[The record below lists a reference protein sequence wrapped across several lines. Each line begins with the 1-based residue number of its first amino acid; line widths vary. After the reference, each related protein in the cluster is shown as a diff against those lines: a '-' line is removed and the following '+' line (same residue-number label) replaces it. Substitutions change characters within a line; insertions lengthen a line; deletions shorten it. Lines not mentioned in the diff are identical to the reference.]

1 MATFFGLSMLW
12 YCLRVQTLGRKMT
25 GEKFIINSSTDA
37 DIVYNKA
44 TVKLVPITSAF
55 TPCMRASEDCS

>member
-1 MATFFGLSMLW
+1 
-12 YCLRVQTLGRKMT
+12 MT